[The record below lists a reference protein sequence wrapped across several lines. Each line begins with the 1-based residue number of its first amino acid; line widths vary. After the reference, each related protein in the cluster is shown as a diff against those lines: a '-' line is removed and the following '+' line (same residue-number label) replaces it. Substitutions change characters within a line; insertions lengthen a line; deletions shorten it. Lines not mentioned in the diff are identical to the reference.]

1 MSPSPCPCPRPRLFW
16 LWLWLLTLATIVLAV
31 SGSRESQLRIGKAIN
46 IFLRYG
52 YLGISMR
59 VIPYN
64 DSAESERWIFKEP
77 TKNIYKNMSA
87 LAQSHEDD
95 TPGIFHGDFHMEF
108 CENRRQLFQA
118 YFRDFTI
125 EHLDKPWEAF
135 TGGWF
140 PHNAAKKLGINTSF
154 IEGDYS
160 YVLVRVVRF
169 RETGKLNSEI
179 PINQPLE
186 PDVRARFQQFQ
197 VGNLTSAVRFM
208 ESIGTHYVNSY
219 TTGNSL
225 YQVFVYSRKNYKMLK
240 DRVKSKGL
248 NALSKIDL
256 YNYFAPWFAE
266 HLGQI
271 RSASANATV
280 ERWARRKLQFE
291 YFVVKYVT
299 LLKLHGNSTLLR
311 SLDSLLDNDAI
322 LQLDLKALNVVFRED
337 PQKESWFHEVL
348 DNNMKL
354 WELNMPLNHPSR

>member
-1 MSPSPCPCPRPRLFW
+1 MSPSPSSSSSSSPCSRPRPAPRPRLRPRQRPRQSLCC
-16 LWLWLLTLATIVLAV
+16 LWQWLLTLLTLAMLVLAV

-77 TKNIYKNMSA
+77 TRNIYMNMSA
-87 LAQSHEDD
+87 LAQSHEDT

-125 EHLDKPWEAF
+125 DRLDKPWEAF

-140 PHNAAKKLGINTSF
+140 MDNAAKKLGINTSF
-154 IEGDYS
+154 IQGDYS

-186 PDVRARFQQFQ
+186 AEVGARIQQFQ
-197 VGNLTSAVRFM
+197 AGNLTSAVRFM
-208 ESIGTHYVNSY
+208 EQFGTHYVNSY

-225 YQVFVYSRKNYKMLK
+225 YQVFVYSRKNYKMIK

-248 NALSKIDL
+248 NALSKLDL

-271 RSASANATV
+271 RSASGNATV
-280 ERWARRKLQFE
+280 ERWARRKLQYE
-291 YFVVKYVT
+291 YYVVKYVT

-311 SLDSLLDNDAI
+311 SLDSLLGNDAI
-322 LQLDLKALNVVFRED
+322 LQLDLKAMNVVFREF
-337 PQKESWFHEVL
+337 PE
-348 DNNMKL
+348 
-354 WELNMPLNHPSR
+354 

>member
-1 MSPSPCPCPRPRLFW
+1 MSPSLSPRQGLFW
-16 LWLWLLTLATIVLAV
+16 LWLWLLTLALLMLAV

-77 TKNIYKNMSA
+77 TRNIYKNISG
-87 LAQSHEDD
+87 LSDSHEDT

-125 EHLDKPWEAF
+125 DRLDKPWEAF

-140 PHNAAKKLGINTSF
+140 ADNAAKKLGINTSF
-154 IEGDYS
+154 IQGDYS

-169 RETGKLNSEI
+169 REIGKLNSEI

-186 PDVRARFQQFQ
+186 AEVQARVQQFE
-197 VGNLTSAVRFM
+197 VGNLTSAMRFM
-208 ESIGTHYVNSY
+208 EFGTHYVNSY

-225 YQVFVYSRKNYKMLK
+225 YQVFVYNRKNYKMIK
-240 DRVKSKGL
+240 ERIKSKGL
-248 NALSKIDL
+248 NGLSKLDL
-256 YNYFAPWFAE
+256 YNYFAPWFTE

-280 ERWARRKLQFE
+280 ERWARRKLQYE
-291 YFVVKYVT
+291 YYALKYVT
-299 LLKLHGNSTLLR
+299 LLKLHGNTGLE
-311 SLDSLLDNDAI
+311 
-322 LQLDLKALNVVFRED
+322 ALNVVFRD
-337 PQKESWFHEVL
+337 QPQKESWFHEVL
-348 DNNMKL
+348 DNSMKL

>member
-1 MSPSPCPCPRPRLFW
+1 MSPSLSPRRGLFR
-16 LWLWLLTLATIVLAV
+16 LWLLTLGLLVLAA

-59 VIPYN
+59 VIPLN
-64 DSAESERWIFKEP
+64 ESSESERWIFKEP
-77 TKNIYKNMSA
+77 TRNIYKNMSELSESQEYTA
-87 LAQSHEDD
+87 
-95 TPGIFHGDFHMEF
+95 PGIFHGDFHMEF

-125 EHLDKPWEAF
+125 ESLDKPWEAF

-140 PHNAAKKLGINTSF
+140 PDNAAKKLGINTSF
-154 IEGDYS
+154 IVGDYS

-179 PINQPLE
+179 PVNQPLE
-186 PDVRARFQQFQ
+186 SDVQARVQQVQ
-197 VGNLTSAVRFM
+197 VGNVSSAVRFM
-208 ESIGTHYVNSY
+208 ESFGTHYVNSY

-225 YQVFVYSRKNYKMLK
+225 YQVFVYSRKNYKMIK
-240 DRVKSKGL
+240 ERIKSKGL
-248 NALSKIDL
+248 NGLSKLDL

-280 ERWARRKLQFE
+280 ERWARRKLQYE
-291 YFVVKYVT
+291 YYVVKYVT

-311 SLDSLLDNDAI
+311 SLDSLLGNDAI
-322 LQLDLKALNVVFRED
+322 LQLDLKAVNVVFRD
-337 PQKESWFHEVL
+337 HPQKQSWFHEVL

-354 WELNMPLNHPSR
+354 WELNLPLNHPNR